1 MKLTFLGTCAGTEP
15 MPDRL
20 HTSLAIEHDDQ
31 IFFVDAG
38 ETCSR
43 TAHLMGIDLL
53 SVRAIVITH
62 PHIDHVGGLVNLLWT
77 IRKLNTLHP
86 NHPLVDKTI
95 EIYLPDPVLQT
106 GIECFLGESN
116 SFSRGPNFTM
126 KTYQDGLIYNQK
138 RIRIYAQHNKHLG
151 DISDG
156 TNWHSYSLRLQ
167 TAERIIV
174 ISGDVKHVSE
184 LDPLIR
190 DCDLLLM
197 ETGHHKVEDICH
209 HLAKQQG
216 RFGCLAFYHNGR
228 AILADQAGE
237 LAKARHILG
246 KRVLI
251 SKDKMTLNL
260 DDVINMTTHCQTAKD
275 KR

>member
-43 TAHLMGIDLL
+43 TAHLMGIHLL

-77 IRKLNTLHP
+77 IRKLNTRHP

-106 GIECFLGESN
+106 GI
-116 SFSRGPNFTM
+116 
-126 KTYQDGLIYNQK
+126 
-138 RIRIYAQHNKHLG
+138 
-151 DISDG
+151 
-156 TNWHSYSLRLQ
+156 
-167 TAERIIV
+167 
-174 ISGDVKHVSE
+174 
-184 LDPLIR
+184 
-190 DCDLLLM
+190 
-197 ETGHHKVEDICH
+197 
-209 HLAKQQG
+209 
-216 RFGCLAFYHNGR
+216 
-228 AILADQAGE
+228 
-237 LAKARHILG
+237 
-246 KRVLI
+246 
-251 SKDKMTLNL
+251 
-260 DDVINMTTHCQTAKD
+260 
-275 KR
+275 